1 MDRIKTVWECH
12 NCGVKMETAHR
23 EYRDMECC
31 NKVLPKTFVPISE
44 GEYQELVKAGCYNL
58 EAEIDYQRHMR
69 RKNAFYKREVM

>member
-44 GEYQELVKAGCYNL
+44 AEYQGLLKDGCYNL
-58 EAEIDYQRHMR
+58 EAEIDCQRYAR
-69 RKNAFYKREVM
+69 RAGRMSRKEIM